1 MSSQKSPLVN
11 IVLSTPMNVIYVAG
25 ANRGCSIIFE
35 ANAHLSFKSAFV
47 CMTCA
52 FQTLVSCGNGRELL
66 PVGAICPPPCQ
77 NQCAFFIGFK
87 SMRDIALEERKLRLC

>member
-1 MSSQKSPLVN
+1 
-11 IVLSTPMNVIYVAG
+11 MNVIYVAG

-66 PVGAICPPPCQ
+66 PPLLGQFVLHLVRINAHSSSVLK
-77 NQCAFFIGFK
+77 A
-87 SMRDIALEERKLRLC
+87 